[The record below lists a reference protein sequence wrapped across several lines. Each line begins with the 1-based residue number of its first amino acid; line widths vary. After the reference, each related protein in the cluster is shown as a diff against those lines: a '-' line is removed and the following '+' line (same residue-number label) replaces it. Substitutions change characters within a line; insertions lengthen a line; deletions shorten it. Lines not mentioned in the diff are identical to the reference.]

1 MYETARATS
10 TVLMGKISTT
20 DLFRTFD
27 REWSKRYSSR
37 YIGFGP
43 TLGRAAKNLLAQW
56 PEMRLEDFALVCRR
70 YLEDNDRYLLEER
83 HPFLLLCSGHRIN
96 KYRADRIAAKSLID
110 SEISEFLARKRRS
123 DRVRASLSDVRE
135 ARHSTASPKT
145 GRSETSR
152 R

>member
-1 MYETARATS
+1 MYETARAAS
-10 TVLMGKISTT
+10 TVLMAKISTA

-56 PEMRLEDFALVCRR
+56 DEMTLEDFARVCRR
-70 YLEDNDRYLLEER
+70 YLEDDDRYLVEER

-96 KYRADRIAAKSLID
+96 KYRAPPIAVKSPID
-110 SEISEFLARKRRS
+110 SEVSKFLARKRRS
-123 DRVRASLSDVRE
+123 ESLTAAVRDVRTP
-135 ARHSTASPKT
+135 ADRTASPKH
-145 GRSETSR
+145 R